1 MAKKTKSTNN
11 STDMISSNQGVTAP
25 KARQQINIR
34 LSHDDGQRLT
44 ELKEYWA
51 SKGSISFLHKSESG
65 DSVFDSNS
73 TLARFIMETGLQY
86 LHLDL
91 INEKQIE
98 TIAKLICKER
108 KENEKIKKQWQLISP
123 NWESFKE
130 NDKPEWKTYINLV
143 DKIVKPL
150 VAEQKL
156 VDEDE
161 SGNSVWNDDDVTLFE
176 SMWPIALTRSHS
188 MKDDELSNQT
198 LLTRTQILQKRYGIG
213 PAQ

>member
-11 STDMISSNQGVTAP
+11 SSNAIPGKSITGP
-25 KARQQINIR
+25 KTRQQINIR

-65 DSVFDSNS
+65 NSVFDSNS

-98 TIAKLICKER
+98 TIAKWICKER
-108 KENEKIKKQWQLISP
+108 KDNEKLKKQWQLISL
-123 NWESFKE
+123 NWQSFKE
-130 NDKPEWKTYINLV
+130 NSKPEWKTYINLV
-143 DKIVKPL
+143 NKIVKPL
-150 VAEQKL
+150 VAEEIL
-156 VDEDE
+156 INEDE
-161 SGNSVWNDDDVTLFE
+161 SANSVWNDEDVTLFE

-188 MKDDELSNQT
+188 MNDDELSNQT
-198 LLTRTQILQKRYGIG
+198 LFTRSQILQERYGIG
-213 PAQ
+213 GAE

>member
-1 MAKKTKSTNN
+1 MAKKTKSANN
-11 STDMISSNQGVTAP
+11 STDLISSNQGVTAP

-51 SKGSISFLHKSESG
+51 KKGAISFLHKSESG
-65 DSVFDSNS
+65 NSVFDSNS

-98 TIAKLICKER
+98 TIAKWICKER
-108 KENEKIKKQWQLISP
+108 KDNEKLKQQWQLISI
-123 NWESFKE
+123 NWQTFKE
-130 NDKPEWKTYINLV
+130 NRKPEWKTYINLV
-143 DKIVKPL
+143 NKIVKPL
-150 VAEQKL
+150 VAEEIL
-156 VDEDE
+156 INEDE
-161 SGNSVWNDDDVTLFE
+161 SGNSIWNDEDVTLFE

-188 MKDDELSNQT
+188 MNDDELSNQT
-198 LLTRTQILQKRYGIG
+198 LFTRSQILQERYGMG
-213 PAQ
+213 GGE

>member
-11 STDMISSNQGVTAP
+11 STNVITA
-25 KARQQINIR
+25 KSITQTKTRQQINIR
-34 LSHDDGQRLT
+34 LSHEDGQRLT

-51 SKGSISFLHKSESG
+51 KKGAISFLHKSESG
-65 DSVFDSNS
+65 NSVFDSNS

-98 TIAKLICKER
+98 TIAKWICKER
-108 KENEKIKKQWQLISP
+108 KDNEKLKQQWQVISI
-123 NWESFKE
+123 NWQTFKE
-130 NDKPEWKTYINLV
+130 NRKPEWKTYINLV
-143 DKIVKPL
+143 NKIVKPL
-150 VAEQKL
+150 VAEEIL
-156 VDEDE
+156 INEDE
-161 SGNSVWNDDDVTLFE
+161 SGNSIWNDEDVTLFE

-188 MKDDELSNQT
+188 MNDDELSNQT

-213 PAQ
+213 GAQ

>member
-11 STDMISSNQGVTAP
+11 STNVIPTKSITQP
-25 KARQQINIR
+25 KTRQQINIR
-34 LSHDDGQRLT
+34 LSHEDGQRLT

-51 SKGSISFLHKSESG
+51 KKGAISFLHKSESG
-65 DSVFDSNS
+65 NSVFDSNS

-98 TIAKLICKER
+98 TIARWICKER
-108 KENEKIKKQWQLISP
+108 KDNEKLKKQWQLISL
-123 NWESFKE
+123 NWQSFKE
-130 NDKPEWKTYINLV
+130 SSKPEWKTYINLV
-143 DKIVKPL
+143 NKIVKPL
-150 VAEQKL
+150 VAEEIL
-156 VDEDE
+156 INEED
-161 SGNSVWNDDDVTLFE
+161 SGNCIWNNEDVTLFE

-188 MKDDELSNQT
+188 MNDDELSNQT

-213 PAQ
+213 GAQ

>member
-11 STDMISSNQGVTAP
+11 STNALLGKSITPP
-25 KARQQINIR
+25 KTRQQINIR

-51 SKGSISFLHKSESG
+51 KKGAISFLHKSESG
-65 DSVFDSNS
+65 NSVFDSNS

-98 TIAKLICKER
+98 TIAKWICKER
-108 KENEKIKKQWQLISP
+108 KDNEKLKQQWQLISI
-123 NWESFKE
+123 NWQTFKE
-130 NDKPEWKTYINLV
+130 NRKPEWTTYINLV
-143 DKIVKPL
+143 NKIVKPL
-150 VAEQKL
+150 VAEEIL
-156 VDEDE
+156 INEDE
-161 SGNSVWNDDDVTLFE
+161 SGNSIWNDEDVTLFE

-188 MKDDELSNQT
+188 MNDDELSNQT

-213 PAQ
+213 GAQ